1 MEFNATFLVTAI
13 SFIIFAILMNLVLYK
28 PLEQI
33 VLKRQK
39 FINDNYDDSQ
49 KNINKSKALI
59 KDREDKLTNAKSEAV
74 DSINRK
80 TDLANAQ
87 KDEITTGAKQE
98 ALNQLKSNREYF
110 SNAKQDAKEILKQDV
125 LNLAQNISNKF
136 LNADE
141 QIKCESDDLIN
152 ELMKV

>member
-49 KNINKSKALI
+49 KNIDKSKALI

-110 SNAKQDAKEILKQDV
+110 SNAKQDV